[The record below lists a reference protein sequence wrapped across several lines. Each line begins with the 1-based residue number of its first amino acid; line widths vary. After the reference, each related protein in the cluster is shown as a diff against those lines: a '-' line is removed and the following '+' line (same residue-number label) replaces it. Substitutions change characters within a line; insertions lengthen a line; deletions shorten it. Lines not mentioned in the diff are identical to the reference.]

1 MHRRRCLTGSVVALV
16 VALSAVATGAVAA
29 NFEGAAQCS
38 KRRGY
43 GPNDKPPVFYNYFT
57 TVPGTKR
64 HVQQS
69 RAMSGVL
76 LPSFAHPDAT
86 VYLRFDT
93 YPNGWRANFAY
104 HAGCDDLG
112 EAQEDWGYL
121 GWEIVTD
128 AKVGGGVVC
137 DQSRSLSCFA
147 KKRLNLGGRIV
158 TQLTPRGG
166 GYDKHPFYIF
176 TAGGRTYWV
185 NGQRPRSR
193 GWTQEQHNKWV
204 ESRIRTARR
213 VG

>member
-1 MHRRRCLTGSVVALV
+1 MLKRRCLTGSVVALV

-29 NFEGAAQCS
+29 NRAGAAQCD

-43 GPNDKPPVFYNYFT
+43 SPGSKQPVLYNYFT
-57 TVPGTKR
+57 TPPGAKR

-76 LPSFAHPDAT
+76 LPTFAHPDAT

-104 HAGCDDLG
+104 HAGCEGVG
-112 EAQEDWGYL
+112 EMEEDWGYL
-121 GWEIVTD
+121 GWEIFTD
-128 AKVGGGVVC
+128 AKIGGGIVC
-137 DQSRSLSCFA
+137 DQNRSLSCFA

-158 TQLTPRGG
+158 TQLTHRG
-166 GYDKHPFYIF
+166 GYDKRPYYTF
-176 TAGGRTYWV
+176 TASGRTYWV
-185 NGQRPRSR
+185 NGQRPRSH
-193 GWTQEQHNKWV
+193 GWTQAQHNKWV
-204 ESRIRTARR
+204 KSRIRTARR